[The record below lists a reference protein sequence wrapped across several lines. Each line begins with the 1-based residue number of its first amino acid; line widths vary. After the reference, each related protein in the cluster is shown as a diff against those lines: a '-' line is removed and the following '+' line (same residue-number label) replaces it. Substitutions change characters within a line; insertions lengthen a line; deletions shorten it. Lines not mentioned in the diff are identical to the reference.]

1 MLPRFLCADLDADRG
16 AATLEGGEAHHLLR
30 VLRLKAGDDI
40 AVFDGQGREFTAR
53 IERVTGQTVA
63 LSLRDPITRPARAV
77 RITLAQA
84 VLKGQS
90 MDDVVRDAVMM
101 GVSRV
106 VPLVTAHTVAHKAA
120 SAHGAERWRRV
131 ALASA
136 KQCRTA
142 LLPEV
147 TEPVPF
153 ADWMRTAFARPA
165 LLLVEPSVPA
175 VQPRRVREL
184 ASGPPPQSATLIVG
198 PEGGW
203 SADEVRVALAAGCTP
218 VSLGPLTLRAE
229 SVALAA
235 LAAVSVVWE

>member
-1 MLPRFLCADLDADRG
+1 MLPRFLCSDLDTGRG
-16 AATLEGGEAHHLLR
+16 VATLTGGEAHHLLR
-30 VLRLKAGDDI
+30 VLRLAVGDDI
-40 AVFDGQGREFTAR
+40 AIFDGRGREFTAR
-53 IERVTGQTVA
+53 IDRVSGGTVA
-63 LSLRDPITRPARAV
+63 LTLRQPVVTPARAV
-77 RITLAQA
+77 QITLGQA

-101 GVSRV
+101 GASAV

-142 LLPEV
+142 RLPDV

-153 ADWMRTAFARPA
+153 EAWIRSAFPRPA
-165 LLLVEPSVPA
+165 LLLVEPGAPT
-175 VQPRRVREL
+175 VQPLRVREL
-184 ASGPPPQSATLIVG
+184 ALEPQPPSATLIVG

-203 SADEVRVALAAGCTP
+203 SAEEVRTALEAGCTP
-218 VSLGPLTLRAE
+218 ATLGPLTLRAE